1 MTKLRNYEFSK
12 YYVIFFFKQLSL
24 PCFGCLSFVLWKKI
38 RNRLREYWKIRNF
51 VTYQITFLMTCQQ
64 HNIQKLLVLHLN
76 DVNFYLFLI
85 FQPMTSHQWNS
96 DCRAVMF
103 TVGRAPQFLADQL
116 TLSQPG
122 GPWYGC
128 VCNFTVGTTFWINS
142 KGPVQLCPSP
152 GSAADSC
159 PPWPYNAPGSIAYR
173 WHSYIIDSY
182 SIWMLATCPYGGGW
196 LWQTWNGATALCM
209 QGNGGKNNVL
219 LKLYHVLLLLF
230 WLFCGTE
237 LFCTWE
243 NRKVLS
249 CKRNTEKFLFE
260 LHEKWE

>member
-1 MTKLRNYEFSK
+1 MQWIDHKVST
-12 YYVIFFFKQLSL
+12 
-24 PCFGCLSFVLWKKI
+24 
-38 RNRLREYWKIRNF
+38 
-51 VTYQITFLMTCQQ
+51 TC
-64 HNIQKLLVLHLN
+64 
-76 DVNFYLFLI
+76 
-85 FQPMTSHQWNS
+85 
-96 DCRAVMF
+96 
-103 TVGRAPQFLADQL
+103 
-116 TLSQPG
+116 
-122 GPWYGC
+122 
-128 VCNFTVGTTFWINS
+128 WINS

-209 QGNGGKNNVL
+209 QENGGKNNVL

-237 LFCTWE
+237 LFVHE
-243 NRKVLS
+243 KI
-249 CKRNTEKFLFE
+249 EKFYLAREIRKSFFSNCMRNGNLE
-260 LHEKWE
+260 WVNKKGLCTVMFFIFTTDGKILIFSHF